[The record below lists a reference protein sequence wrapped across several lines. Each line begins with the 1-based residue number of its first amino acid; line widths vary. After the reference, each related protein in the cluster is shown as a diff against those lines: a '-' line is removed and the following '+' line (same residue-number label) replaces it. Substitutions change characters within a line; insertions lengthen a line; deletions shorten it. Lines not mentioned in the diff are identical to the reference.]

1 MDESHQEPHGCE
13 FKIFVGFIVRP
24 ITIDMRRFESSGMKI
39 LSVNLSRQKA
49 SHSEVMRIAKKIS

>member
-24 ITIDMRRFESSGMKI
+24 KTIDMRQFESSGSKI
-39 LSVNLSRQKA
+39 LSVNLSRNKA
-49 SHSEVMRIAKKIS
+49 SHFEVMRIAKKVS